1 MCHCAAHQTWG
12 GGPACAC
19 LSFAD
24 AVPPS
29 IPLCSNL
36 RAETSIA
43 LAEMAGGGGGSGGS
57 KAANQRDA
65 LEEARL
71 AGEAGLAFHS
81 CCAAELARGACS
93 VRLQASHHVLHPPE
107 LASGACAA
115 RLQASHPLLCPP
127 ASIRISASPLPAPP
141 CRPAVEQIVIPQLQ
155 PVELLP
161 RDADTIDLQV
171 QLVRGCGLPYEVVGS
186 PTSLRLRVLPP
197 AWAATPGAAA
207 EAAAPAIEGAKQ
219 KEYW

>member
-1 MCHCAAHQTWG
+1 MCPT
-12 GGPACAC
+12 
-19 LSFAD
+19 LSR
-24 AVPPS
+24 S
-29 IPLCSNL
+29 TL

-43 LAEMAGGGGGSGGS
+43 LAEMAGSGGSSGGS

-71 AGEAGLAFHS
+71 AGEGQALCAGAAVAQQLA
-81 CCAAELARGACS
+81 AT
-93 VRLQASHHVLHPPE
+93 ASLHPPH
-107 LASGACAA
+107 LTSPSSPCG
-115 RLQASHPLLCPP
+115 SPP
-127 ASIRISASPLPAPP
+127 FPATR
-141 CRPAVEQIVIPQLQ
+141 CAVEQIVIPQLQ

-171 QLVRGCGLPYEVVGS
+171 QLVQSCGLPYEVVGS

-197 AWAATPGAAA
+197 AWANAAETTAGAASVAAPGRAAA
-207 EAAAPAIEGAKQ
+207 EAAAPVIEGGKQ